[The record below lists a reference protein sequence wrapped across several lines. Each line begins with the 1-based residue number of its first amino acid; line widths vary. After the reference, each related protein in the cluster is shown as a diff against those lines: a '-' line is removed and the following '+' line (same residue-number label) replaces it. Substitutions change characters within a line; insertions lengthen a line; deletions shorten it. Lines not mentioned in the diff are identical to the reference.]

1 LTLLISQKNEN
12 RRRPL
17 STHQSAEGAWLS
29 GGQPQLPKA
38 LRYRRK
44 CCIVNEQTGET
55 GYFFSVFFDE
65 LDSDFD
71 ESDPDSALGLLSFF
85 ASESL
90 PESLFDSE
98 PELEADPP
106 AGYLASSVTYQP
118 DPLNRTAGAETSCSI
133 GPPHSGHFFTCE
145 SENFWIFSKRW

>member
-1 LTLLISQKNEN
+1 MRATCDASRPRTCPEASTTYHLRAISPALGKYAQFPPLWGNRLTLLISQKNEN

-29 GGQPQLPKA
+29 GGQPQLPKT

-106 AGYLASSVTYQP
+106 AGFLA
-118 DPLNRTAGAETSCSI
+118 
-133 GPPHSGHFFTCE
+133 
-145 SENFWIFSKRW
+145 